1 MLAYPLSRKDMPL
14 SGPLAFL
21 VFFTILF
28 SGGLVP
34 TYMVYTRIFHI
45 KNTIFGL
52 LVPSLLL
59 SPIHILIARSYF
71 KLSIPPNIIE
81 SAKIDGAGE
90 GIIFFRFI
98 LPLSLPILATI
109 GLLSGIHY
117 WNDWN
122 NGLIYILKPE
132 LYNMQN
138 LLYRMMQNIMFLTTQ
153 QEDTGIDTSAMP
165 IPSSAVRMAIAVVGA
180 LPMLFLFP
188 LFQQYFVKGIVL
200 GAVKE

>member
-1 MLAYPLSRKDMPL
+1 M
-14 SGPLAFL
+14 
-21 VFFTILF
+21 
-28 SGGLVP
+28 
-34 TYMVYTRIFHI
+34 
-45 KNTIFGL
+45 
-52 LVPSLLL
+52 
-59 SPIHILIARSYF
+59 
-71 KLSIPPNIIE
+71 
-81 SAKIDGAGE
+81 
-90 GIIFFRFI
+90 
-98 LPLSLPILATI
+98 
-109 GLLSGIHY
+109 
-117 WNDWN
+117 
-122 NGLIYILKPE
+122 IYILKPE